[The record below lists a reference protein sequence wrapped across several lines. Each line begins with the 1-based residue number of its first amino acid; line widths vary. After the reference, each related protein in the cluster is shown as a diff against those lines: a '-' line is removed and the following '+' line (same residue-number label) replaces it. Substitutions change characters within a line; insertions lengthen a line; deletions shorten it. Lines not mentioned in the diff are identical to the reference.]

1 MSDLMLQVHWVNPQQ
16 AHASLNQQVV
26 PWAKSMM
33 QAGHRLIGEFRLA
46 EDVKTDGQRKY
57 YHGVVLA
64 EIAKQ
69 ATVNGQRFPL
79 AVWKEHFR
87 SEYLGFKTVTCT
99 NPMTG
104 KKSRRRVR
112 KSTEDLG
119 VKGYSN
125 LIDKVTA
132 FACTELAVE
141 FTVRSFEAW
150 EAMQV
155 DPDTGE
161 IINMEAA

>member
-1 MSDLMLQVHWVNPQQ
+1 MSAVMLQIKCREPVQSNIAVNKQ
-16 AHASLNQQVV
+16 LW
-26 PWAKSMM
+26 PWIKA
-33 QAGHRLIGEFRLA
+33 QTIAGNPVTVSACLT
-46 EDVKTDGQRKY
+46 EDAKTDAQRSY
-57 YHGVVLA
+57 YHGVILLQ
-64 EIAKQ
+64 ISHQAKP
-69 ATVNGQRFPL
+69 NGVKFPL
-79 AVWKEHFR
+79 SVWKEHFR
-87 SEYLGFKTVTCT
+87 KEYLGFRTVTCID
-99 NPMTG
+99 PMTG

-119 VKGYSN
+119 VRAYSN

-132 FACTELAVE
+132 FAVTELSVE

-161 IINMEAA
+161 ILNMEHA